1 MAKFAKA
8 STRPASVGEVGWLRS
23 VSTIQPCATNANQWL
38 ASAMIQT
45 RDFSTSRSRAQ
56 TTPIRPTHID
66 LEAQPPQPHN
76 VASPLHKVPS
86 SPVDSIKRR
95 IHRSNTAKTYHPE
108 RHGRQW
114 APGQEPGIDT
124 TLPSDGE
131 PSTLPLLF
139 EECEIMVVD
148 FSMEYIQLHRLS
160 NKSLERFLQD
170 QRPDWATCRWINVN
184 GLSWDVIRLIG
195 NDKGLHRLAIEDMM
209 NTKNRTKADWYSD
222 HTYMV
227 LPLQKLIN
235 LRSRSDSD
243 SEGSDSDDD
252 KQSKGQQ
259 RKRKKHFWLSWMTSK
274 IERQEHE
281 PPKPMD
287 TAADM
292 HDPSNGFFTAHASLS
307 EKPQTTKL
315 RTLQRYHGGP
325 NEERIQFMEKHSA
338 LSSKKLGVS
347 VEQVSIFLTADNTVI
362 SFFES
367 SAEDIES
374 PILMRLNTAE
384 TILRRTSD
392 ASMIIQAIIDAIVDL
407 AIPVATAYQDAI
419 GKLEL
424 DVLTEPDIRH
434 TTALYVLTSE
444 MSQFKSEI
452 SPVVN
457 LVNTLSPMTA
467 MYLGDV
473 DDHCILISES
483 LDQMRRAADN
493 MIDLIFNSHS
503 AAQNESMKQLTI
515 VTILFLPLTFLTV
528 DVSEAW
534 CQGVWLTHCKGYFG
548 MNFSGFDGVHNN
560 SDLYFWKIAIPI
572 SLAVSLYLMRDFI
585 RRLQWERLIADAMN
599 CALLAFVPQA
609 YAIQICESMAD
620 PSGII
625 SATQNYRK
633 PSFLEFV
640 VALFLAKSKPQEL
653 TVRDYLTSL
662 RSYIKNGHRPKDHN
676 GARYVDTLAFWKN
689 SHQQLQQ
696 EVNEQ
701 RVQIFNLK
709 REFEASKNGDP
720 NILAKATEKRP
731 ISDPV
736 PDNRSKKRKRGNNN
750 GSKIDPVEQH
760 DVAATAG
767 SPAASLDSPK
777 LWAHGG
783 LPPDTTDG
791 RRLDHPA
798 TALPSAIYSLQAT
811 LNEDSVPASTTASII
826 MFITSTLRK
835 CIITV
840 EPFQAASDNRNR
852 IVQSTA
858 NASPAAILA
867 DDTSR
872 MSKGKLLDATRGRTI
887 LAVVFSAIE
896 KLGQSNDGEAIQSQL
911 IYATIKLL
919 KDSLDEICRLAAVTP
934 LEDHEQNKKPP
945 RRRSGRAKKPTEPQ
959 VPQMTPAGDT
969 RLICSFIV
977 GALQSLQRGRRT
989 DEAVREGFMYFLL
1002 GRIGEILKAFVFGE
1016 EDELWNAAWAKES
1029 SPTRVQSE
1037 DDVLRQEKRSIKERQ
1052 APYLIWLLERSMTC
1066 STMDTHSTS
1075 HDRTTTQN
1083 NTSSP
1088 IQIRQS
1094 SLSEK
1099 LKVQLQNTI
1108 LKEVLGD
1115 RLKDFKDSLAE
1126 RYDPGICIESWS
1138 AIRQAD
1144 VVEAFKA
1151 EVWRLV
1157 GWDCLKTHFDKDIS
1171 HGI

>member
-1 MAKFAKA
+1 MDKFAKA
-8 STRPASVGEVGWLRS
+8 SLGAASGGEVGWLRS
-23 VSTIQPCATNANQWL
+23 LST
-38 ASAMIQT
+38 T

-95 IHRSNTAKTYHPE
+95 IHRSNTAKTYHPD
-108 RHGRQW
+108 RPGRQW

-131 PSTLPLLF
+131 PSTLPHLF

-148 FSMEYIQLHRLS
+148 FSMDYIQLHRLS

-184 GLSWDVIRLIG
+184 GLSWDVIKLIG

-243 SEGSDSDDD
+243 SEGSDSDDE
-252 KQSKGQQ
+252 KQSKDQ
-259 RKRKKHFWLSWMTSK
+259 RRRRKKHSWSSWITSK

-292 HDPSNGFFTAHASLS
+292 HDPTDGFFTAHASLS
-307 EKPQTTKL
+307 EKPQPTRL

-338 LSSKKLGVS
+338 LSSKKLG
-347 VEQVSIFLTADNTVI
+347 
-362 SFFES
+362 
-367 SAEDIES
+367 
-374 PILMRLNTAE
+374 
-384 TILRRTSD
+384 
-392 ASMIIQAIIDAIVDL
+392 AIIDAIVDL

-419 GKLEL
+419 GELEL

-457 LVNTLSPMTA
+457 LVNTLRYHKSEPIGTPGLSGKPGKISSSNVTISPMTA
-467 MYLGDV
+467 MYLGD
-473 DDHCILISES
+473 
-483 LDQMRRAADN
+483 
-493 MIDLIFNSHS
+493 
-503 AAQNESMKQLTI
+503 
-515 VTILFLPLTFLTV
+515 
-528 DVSEAW
+528 
-534 CQGVWLTHCKGYFG
+534 GYFG
-548 MNFSGFDGVHNN
+548 MNFVGFDGVNNN

-572 SLAVSLYLMRDFI
+572 SFAVSLYLMRDFI
-585 RRLQWERLIADAMN
+585 RRLQLKRLIADAMN

-609 YAIQICESMAD
+609 YALQISEFMAD
-620 PSGII
+620 PSGTI
-625 SATQNYRK
+625 SPTQSYRK

-662 RSYIKNGHRPKDHN
+662 RSYIKNGHRPEDHN
-676 GARYVDTLAFWKN
+676 GPRYIDTLAFWKN
-689 SHQQLQQ
+689 SHKQLQQ

-709 REFEASKNGDP
+709 RELEASENGVP
-720 NILAKATEKRP
+720 NILAKATEKTP
-731 ISDPV
+731 VSDLV
-736 PDNRSKKRKRGNNN
+736 PDNRSKKRKRGNNH

-760 DVAATAG
+760 DVAAIAG

-783 LPPDTTDG
+783 LPPDMTDG

-798 TALPSAIYSLQAT
+798 TALPYAIYSLQAT
-811 LNEDSVPASTTASII
+811 LNEDSVPASTTASIV
-826 MFITSTLRK
+826 MFITSTFRK
-835 CIITV
+835 CIVTV
-840 EPFQAASDNRNR
+840 EPIPEDSDNRNR
-852 IVQSTA
+852 IVQSKA

-867 DDTSR
+867 DDVSR
-872 MSKGKLLDATRGRTI
+872 MSKGRLLDARRGRTI
-887 LAVVFSAIE
+887 LAVVLSAIE

-911 IYATIKLL
+911 IYATVKLL
-919 KDSLDEICRLAAVTP
+919 KDSLDEICRLAAETP

-945 RRRSGRAKKPTEPQ
+945 RRRSVRGKKATEPQ

-969 RLICSFIV
+969 RLICSFIA

-1002 GRIGEILKAFVFGE
+1002 RRIGEILKAFVFGE
-1016 EDELWNAAWAKES
+1016 EDELWNAAWAKEG
-1029 SPTRVQSE
+1029 SPTRVQTQ

-1052 APYLIWLLERSMTC
+1052 APYLIWLLERSMAC
-1066 STMDTHSTS
+1066 STMDTDSTS
-1075 HDRTTTQN
+1075 HEQTTTEN
-1083 NTSSP
+1083 NASPP
-1088 IQIRQS
+1088 IQIRRS

-1115 RLKDFKDSLAE
+1115 QLEDFKDSLAE
-1126 RYDPGICIESWS
+1126 WYDPRICIESWS

-1144 VVEAFKA
+1144 VVDAFKA

-1157 GWDCLKTHFDKDIS
+1157 GWDCLKTHFDKS
-1171 HGI
+1171 VSRGI

>member
-1 MAKFAKA
+1 MSPPRFTKYPALL
-8 STRPASVGEVGWLRS
+8 SIPSSVVSIDQTPRRLITR
-23 VSTIQPCATNANQWL
+23 
-38 ASAMIQT
+38 SAMAASGLRVKSQ
-45 RDFSTSRSRAQ
+45 AL
-56 TTPIRPTHID
+56 TPPF
-66 LEAQPPQPHN
+66 
-76 VASPLHKVPS
+76 
-86 SPVDSIKRR
+86 
-95 IHRSNTAKTYHPE
+95 
-108 RHGRQW
+108 
-114 APGQEPGIDT
+114 
-124 TLPSDGE
+124 LPM
-131 PSTLPLLF
+131 
-139 EECEIMVVD
+139 ECEIMVVD
-148 FSMEYIQLHRLS
+148 FSMDYIQLHRLS

-184 GLSWDVIRLIG
+184 GLSWDVIKLIG

-243 SEGSDSDDD
+243 SEGSDSDDE
-252 KQSKGQQ
+252 KQSKGQ
-259 RKRKKHFWLSWMTSK
+259 RRRSKKHSWSSWITSK

-292 HDPSNGFFTAHASLS
+292 HDPTNGFFTAHASLS
-307 EKPQTTKL
+307 EKPQPTRL

-367 SAEDIES
+367 SAEDIET

-392 ASMIIQAIIDAIVDL
+392 ASMITQAIIDAIVDL

-419 GKLEL
+419 GELEL

-503 AAQNESMKQLTI
+503 AAQNESMKQLTL

-528 DVSEAW
+528 GVSEAW

-548 MNFSGFDGVHNN
+548 MNFDGFDGIHN
-560 SDLYFWKIAIPI
+560 SDLYYWKIAIPI

-585 RRLQWERLIADAMN
+585 RRYIVKTMTRRVITRSRRAREHMHYR
-599 CALLAFVPQA
+599 
-609 YAIQICESMAD
+609 YANAMAD

-640 VALFLAKSKPQEL
+640 VALILAKSKPQEL

-662 RSYIKNGHRPKDHN
+662 RFYIKNGHRPEDHD
-676 GARYVDTLAFWKN
+676 GPRYIDTLAFWKN
-689 SHQQLQQ
+689 SHQLLQQ
-696 EVNEQ
+696 DVNEQ

-709 REFEASKNGDP
+709 RELEASKNGDP

-731 ISDPV
+731 ILDPV

-777 LWAHGG
+777 LWAHSE
-783 LPPDTTDG
+783 LPPDMTDG
-791 RRLDHPA
+791 RHLDYPA

-811 LNEDSVPASTTASII
+811 LNEGSVPASTTASII

-840 EPFQAASDNRNR
+840 EPFPEASDNRNG
-852 IVQSTA
+852 IVQSKT

-867 DDTSR
+867 DDASR
-872 MSKGKLLDATRGRTI
+872 MSKRKLLDATMGRTI
-887 LAVVFSAIE
+887 LAVVLSAIE

-919 KDSLDEICRLAAVTP
+919 KDSLDEICRLAAETP
-934 LEDHEQNKKPP
+934 LEYQEQNKKPP
-945 RRRSGRAKKPTEPQ
+945 QRRSGRGKKPTEPQ
-959 VPQMTPAGDT
+959 LPQMTPAGDT
-969 RLICSFIV
+969 RLICSFIA
-977 GALQSLQRGRRT
+977 GALQSLQSGRRT

-1002 GRIGEILKAFVFGE
+1002 RRIGEVLKAFVFGE
-1016 EDELWNAAWAKES
+1016 EDELWKAAWAKEG

-1037 DDVLRQEKRSIKERQ
+1037 DDVLRQEKRSTKERQ
-1052 APYLIWLLERSMTC
+1052 APYLIWLLERSMAC
-1066 STMDTHSTS
+1066 STTHSDSTS
-1075 HDRTTTQN
+1075 HDQTTTQN

-1088 IQIRQS
+1088 IQIRQI

-1115 RLKDFKDSLAE
+1115 QLEDFKDSLAE

-1144 VVEAFKA
+1144 VVETFKA
-1151 EVWRLV
+1151 QVWRLV
-1157 GWDCLKTHFDKDIS
+1157 GWDCLKTHFDKGTSREI
-1171 HGI
+1171 

>member
-8 STRPASVGEVGWLRS
+8 SSGAASGGEVGWLRS
-23 VSTIQPCATNANQWL
+23 L
-38 ASAMIQT
+38 
-45 RDFSTSRSRAQ
+45 
-56 TTPIRPTHID
+56 
-66 LEAQPPQPHN
+66 
-76 VASPLHKVPS
+76 S

-95 IHRSNTAKTYHPE
+95 IHRSNTAKTYHPD
-108 RHGRQW
+108 RPGRQW

-131 PSTLPLLF
+131 PSTIPHLF

-148 FSMEYIQLHRLS
+148 FSMDYIQLHRLS

-184 GLSWDVIRLIG
+184 GLSWDVIKLIG

-243 SEGSDSDDD
+243 SEGSDSDDE
-252 KQSKGQQ
+252 KQSKGQ
-259 RKRKKHFWLSWMTSK
+259 RRRRKKHSWSSWMTSR

-292 HDPSNGFFTAHASLS
+292 HDPTNGFFTAHASLS
-307 EKPQTTKL
+307 EKPQPTRL

-367 SAEDIES
+367 SAEDIET

-392 ASMIIQAIIDAIVDL
+392 ASMITQVRSYVDL

-419 GKLEL
+419 GELEL

-457 LVNTLSPMTA
+457 LVNTLRYHKSEPIGTPGLSGKPGKISSSNVTISPMTA

-503 AAQNESMKQLTI
+503 AAQNET
-515 VTILFLPLTFLTV
+515 
-528 DVSEAW
+528 
-534 CQGVWLTHCKGYFG
+534 
-548 MNFSGFDGVHNN
+548 
-560 SDLYFWKIAIPI
+560 
-572 SLAVSLYLMRDFI
+572 
-585 RRLQWERLIADAMN
+585 DAMN
-599 CALLAFVPQA
+599 CALLALVPKA
-609 YAIQICESMAD
+609 YALQICEFMAD

-662 RSYIKNGHRPKDHN
+662 RSYIQNGHRPEDYN
-676 GARYVDTLAFWKN
+676 GPRYIDTLAFWKN

-709 REFEASKNGDP
+709 RELEASKY
-720 NILAKATEKRP
+720 AKATEKRP

-750 GSKIDPVEQH
+750 GPKIDPVEQH

-767 SPAASLDSPK
+767 NPAASL
-777 LWAHGG
+777 HGG
-783 LPPDTTDG
+783 LPPDMTDG

-798 TALPSAIYSLQAT
+798 TALPYAIFSLQAT
-811 LNEDSVPASTTASII
+811 LNEDSVPASTTASIV

-835 CIITV
+835 CIVTV
-840 EPFQAASDNRNR
+840 KPFLEDSDNRNR
-852 IVQSTA
+852 IVQSKA

-867 DDTSR
+867 DDVSR
-872 MSKGKLLDATRGRTI
+872 MSKGRLLDATRGRTI
-887 LAVVFSAIE
+887 LAVVLSAIE

-934 LEDHEQNKKPP
+934 LEDHEQNKNPP
-945 RRRSGRAKKPTEPQ
+945 RRRSGRGKKPTEPQ
-959 VPQMTPAGDT
+959 VPQMTPAGDA
-969 RLICSFIV
+969 RLICSFIA
-977 GALQSLQRGRRT
+977 GALQSLQSGRRT

-1002 GRIGEILKAFVFGE
+1002 RRIAEVLKAFVFGE
-1016 EDELWNAAWAKES
+1016 EDELWNAAWAKEG
-1029 SPTRVQSE
+1029 SPTRVQSK

-1052 APYLIWLLERSMTC
+1052 APYLIWLLERSMAC
-1066 STMDTHSTS
+1066 STMDTDSTS
-1075 HDRTTTQN
+1075 HDQTTTQN
-1083 NTSSP
+1083 NASSP
-1088 IQIRQS
+1088 IQIRRS
-1094 SLSEK
+1094 SLLEK

-1115 RLKDFKDSLAE
+1115 QLEDFKDSLAE

-1144 VVEAFKA
+1144 VVEVFKA

-1157 GWDCLKTHFDKDIS
+1157 GWDCLKTHFDKGIS
-1171 HGI
+1171 RGI